1 VVTTCM
7 FCGSGVS
14 FGMRLLHGRYCSAEH
29 KNAYFNAMDRLGLER
44 LVAAQPSIQSY
55 ESCTKPINL
64 RSHLQEQLV
73 H

>member
-1 VVTTCM
+1 MVTTCM

-14 FGMRLLHGRYCSAEH
+14 FAMRLLHGRYCSADH

-44 LVAAQPSIQSY
+44 LMAAQSSIKSY
-55 ESCTKPINL
+55 EPCTKAVDFG
-64 RSHLQEQLV
+64 RHLQEQLV